1 MKKTMMEKT
10 LETLLDELVKKAG
23 QAQVIRM
30 FRNSAMDAE
39 SKLAKLEKEIS
50 EIKAVILTIV

>member
-1 MKKTMMEKT
+1 MTEKS
-10 LETLLDELVKKAG
+10 LEILLDELVKKAG
-23 QAQVIRM
+23 QAQVVRM
-30 FRNSAMDAE
+30 FRNSALDGK